1 MSIQQV
7 QSQQQSADQANQQA
21 PEEQTQ
27 NAPPNAQESADE
39 KLLELDVMLTNLFC
53 PSQSAYELQAWRMKQ
68 QLLKILR
75 EKINNFDELL
85 KDNYL
90 EESNFGQEYDK
101 RSYRALVR
109 DGLAGGGKRSI
120 AALARS
126 GLLRNNDLYDFDSPK
141 RSLATLAKNGQLP
154 SREPD
159 SEMVSST
166 SWTDSNNKRSLS
178 SLARSGYISGK
189 RNLQS
194 LVRQYQLPYAYGGK
208 RSIVSLIRNRMLPSL
223 APKRNL
229 ASLAKA
235 GRLGKRNI
243 ATLARDRVLP
253 KNSIKFNADK
263 RELDIGK

>member
-1 MSIQQV
+1 
-7 QSQQQSADQANQQA
+7 
-21 PEEQTQ
+21 
-27 NAPPNAQESADE
+27 
-39 KLLELDVMLTNLFC
+39 MLTNLFC

-75 EKINNFDELL
+75 EKVQNFDELL
-85 KDNYL
+85 KDNYQVI
-90 EESNFGQEYDK
+90 EEANFGPEYDK

-109 DGLAGGGKRSI
+109 DGLIGGGKRSI

-126 GLLRNNDLYDFDSPK
+126 GLLRNNDLYNDEK

-159 SEMVSST
+159 ADDSSNT
-166 SWTDSNNKRSLS
+166 WTDSNNKRN
-178 SLARSGYISGK
+178 LASMARLGYLAGPK
-189 RNLQS
+189 RNIQS
-194 LVRQYQLPYAYGGK
+194 MVRQYQLPYVYGGK
-208 RSIVSLIRNRMLPSL
+208 RNIVSLIRNRMLPSI

-253 KNSIKFNADK
+253 KNSIKFNAEK
-263 RELDIGK
+263 RELDIGKLHSGTFLFKRVDNFLFNLVRFYTSHGQPKSARASHF